1 MRLIMS
7 REKAHIVTF
16 GCQMNRQESGVMA
29 ALLGRAG
36 YMLTERIEEAGLVVI
51 ETCAIRDRAEHKVF
65 SLLGRLNKRRREEGV
80 DLRIA
85 LCGCIATDGTA
96 ETLVRRHG
104 VDVVLGPRRIA
115 RIAEAVASSRA
126 APVIDLGMEWLL
138 PPEEIP
144 APDAPGVSAFV
155 TVMQG
160 CSNACSFCVVPA
172 RRGPVQSRPAE
183 AILREIE
190 NLERAGYREVTL
202 IGQNVSTWGRDLGG
216 RMPSRPAG
224 AMEGALRRGGGRM
237 PSRPAGA
244 MEGALRRG
252 GRGEQLLDLL
262 ERVEAGC
269 GIPRIRFAT
278 SHPAYI
284 DARFIEGFGRLRRV
298 MPYLH
303 LPVQSGA
310 DGTLVRMRRGYDAAR
325 YREIAAAI
333 RAARPGTAIM
343 TDLIAGFD
351 GETEADHRAT
361 LELIRAVGFDG
372 VYAFAYSE
380 RPGTAA
386 AGGALGDPVSP
397 EVRLERCRE
406 ILAVAEETAL
416 ARRRSDVGAT
426 VEVLVEREGVGRDP
440 RNILTS
446 FAGRGEPGE
455 FVAVRV
461 ERVAAYALFGG
472 RA

>member
-1 MRLIMS
+1 MRLIMP

-16 GCQMNRQESGVMA
+16 GCQMNQQESGVMA

-36 YMLTERIEEAGLVVI
+36 YTLTERIEEAGLVVI

-104 VDVVLGPRRIA
+104 VDVILGPRRIA
-115 RIAEAVASSRA
+115 RIAEAVAASRA
-126 APVIDLGMEWLL
+126 APVIDLGVEWLL

-144 APDAPGVSAFV
+144 APDVPGVSAFV

-172 RRGPVQSRPAE
+172 RRGPVQSRPAD
-183 AILREIE
+183 AILRELE
-190 NLERAGYREVTL
+190 NLERAGYREATL
-202 IGQNVSTWGRDLGG
+202 IGQNISAWGRDLGG

-224 AMEGALRRGGGRM
+224 AMEGALRRGGC
-237 PSRPAGA
+237 
-244 MEGALRRG
+244 
-252 GRGEQLLDLL
+252 GEELIDLL

-310 DGTLVRMRRGYDAAR
+310 DGTLTRMRRGYDAAR
-325 YREIAAAI
+325 YREIATAI

-397 EVRLERCRE
+397 EARLERCRE

-416 ARRRSDVGAT
+416 TRRQNDVGAT

-455 FVAVRV
+455 CVAVRV

-472 RA
+472 RV